1 MKKIFFV
8 GLIIS
13 LFFLTGCGKYTEK
26 TIVKDL
32 NKKINAITG
41 YHVQGSM
48 EIYNGD
54 DAYKYD
60 VTSSYENDNYRVS
73 LINKAN
79 NHEQIIL
86 RNSDGVYVLTPSLNK
101 SFKFQS
107 NWPENNSQVYI
118 IQSVLVDINEDKN
131 VKLEEKDGN
140 YILTVKV
147 NHSNNKNLS
156 SQKIYLDK
164 KLNFTKIEVFDESGN
179 KQIKMVFD
187 SIDTKATF
195 NNKYFLTS
203 ENMKTSVSENANANI
218 NSKESSTENT
228 NTKDETNVDNKDEIR
243 NNNSSVDAKSTDSNN
258 KNENL
263 ENSESSRNTNE
274 TTSNSTN
281 KKDAT
286 TSILEESVYPMYLPS
301 GTYLSDE
308 ESVSKD
314 DGNRVILTFAGESP
328 FILVEEAVSKSDEME
343 VIPVYGEPTIIL
355 DSVAALS
362 DSSVNFISNGI
373 EYYIASESLTKQQ
386 ILQVAESI
394 STLPNM
400 K

>member
-1 MKKIFFV
+1 
-8 GLIIS
+8 
-13 LFFLTGCGKYTEK
+13 
-26 TIVKDL
+26 
-32 NKKINAITG
+32 
-41 YHVQGSM
+41 
-48 EIYNGD
+48 
-54 DAYKYD
+54 
-60 VTSSYENDNYRVS
+60 
-73 LINKAN
+73 
-79 NHEQIIL
+79 
-86 RNSDGVYVLTPSLNK
+86 
-101 SFKFQS
+101 
-107 NWPENNSQVYI
+107 
-118 IQSVLVDINEDKN
+118 
-131 VKLEEKDGN
+131 
-140 YILTVKV
+140 
-147 NHSNNKNLS
+147 
-156 SQKIYLDK
+156 
-164 KLNFTKIEVFDESGN
+164 
-179 KQIKMVFD
+179 MVFD

-243 NNNSSVDAKSTDSNN
+243 NNNSSVDTKSTNSNN
-258 KNENL
+258 RNENL

-343 VIPVYGEPTIIL
+343 IIPVYGEPTIIL

-373 EYYIASESLTKQQ
+373 EYYIASENLTKQQ

>member
-1 MKKIFFV
+1 MW
-8 GLIIS
+8 
-13 LFFLTGCGKYTEK
+13 E
-26 TIVKDL
+26 
-32 NKKINAITG
+32 
-41 YHVQGSM
+41 
-48 EIYNGD
+48 
-54 DAYKYD
+54 
-60 VTSSYENDNYRVS
+60 
-73 LINKAN
+73 
-79 NHEQIIL
+79 
-86 RNSDGVYVLTPSLNK
+86 
-101 SFKFQS
+101 
-107 NWPENNSQVYI
+107 W
-118 IQSVLVDINEDKN
+118 
-131 VKLEEKDGN
+131 
-140 YILTVKV
+140 
-147 NHSNNKNLS
+147 
-156 SQKIYLDK
+156 
-164 KLNFTKIEVFDESGN
+164 
-179 KQIKMVFD
+179 
-187 SIDTKATF
+187 
-195 NNKYFLTS
+195 
-203 ENMKTSVSENANANI
+203 
-218 NSKESSTENT
+218 
-228 NTKDETNVDNKDEIR
+228 
-243 NNNSSVDAKSTDSNN
+243 
-258 KNENL
+258 L

-343 VIPVYGEPTIIL
+343 IIPVYGEPTIIL

-394 STLPNM
+394 STFPNM

>member
-73 LINKAN
+73 LVNKAN